1 MNMTLGDIST
11 IAAIGS
17 VGAGILF
24 WALLGKLGS
33 RFVTRAEHEETGDR
47 LDAIE
52 AQLRLIPS
60 HDDFKAVNANVAG
73 VALQVATMTERVDGV
88 KGSLGRIEGTL
99 KLFVEA
105 RLQWERDR

>member
-1 MNMTLGDIST
+1 MNMTLGDFSA

-17 VGAGILF
+17 IGAAILF
-24 WALLGKLGS
+24 WALMGKLGA
-33 RFVTRAEHEETGDR
+33 RFVTRAEHEEALDR
-47 LDAIE
+47 VDKIE

-60 HDDFKAVNANVAG
+60 HDDFKAVNASVAG
-73 VALQVATMTERVDGV
+73 IALQGATVMERVDGL
-88 KGSLGRIEGTL
+88 KGSLARIEGTL